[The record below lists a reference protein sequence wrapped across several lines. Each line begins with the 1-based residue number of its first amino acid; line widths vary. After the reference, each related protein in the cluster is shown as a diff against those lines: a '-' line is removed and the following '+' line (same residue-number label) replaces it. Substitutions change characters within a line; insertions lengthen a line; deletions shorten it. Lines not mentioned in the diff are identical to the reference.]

1 MHRSHTEREREIQ
14 SLNDVFDGLQRRMR
28 NLEDNM
34 DNQTNTDKR
43 MREYWDEL
51 SELRIQL
58 AENRQK
64 LEMMQAKH
72 SNSFAVAACLFFIC
86 FLVYGLYV
94 LVNGV

>member
-1 MHRSHTEREREIQ
+1 MHHSHADREREFQ

-28 NLEDNM
+28 NLEDQMESPNPS
-34 DNQTNTDKR
+34 DVR
-43 MREYWDEL
+43 MKEYWDEL
-51 SELRIQL
+51 TELRLQL

-64 LEMMQAKH
+64 VEKMQNKRF
-72 SNSFAVAACLFFIC
+72 NSFAVAACLFFIC